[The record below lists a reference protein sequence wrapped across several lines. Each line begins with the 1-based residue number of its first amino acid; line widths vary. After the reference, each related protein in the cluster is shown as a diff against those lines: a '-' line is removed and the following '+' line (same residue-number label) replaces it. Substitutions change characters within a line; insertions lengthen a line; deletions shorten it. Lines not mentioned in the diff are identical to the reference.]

1 MLQAGVRR
9 VLMGAAALFLVAL
22 WTGEAFAL
30 GEQMLGRITGEKCV
44 TKGKFGECY
53 LKDAFPM
60 VFLTEDGKWYRVE
73 SVGDVGA
80 AELDK
85 AFGKN
90 VLLEGWTTE
99 NKVSILS
106 MKVLEA
112 GKKEFFKG

>member
-1 MLQAGVRR
+1 MIR
-9 VLMGAAALFLVAL
+9 VAAALLMAAV

-44 TKGKFGECY
+44 KKGKLGECY

-73 SVGDVGA
+73 SVGDVGTA
-80 AELDK
+80 DLDK

-106 MKVLEA
+106 MKILEA